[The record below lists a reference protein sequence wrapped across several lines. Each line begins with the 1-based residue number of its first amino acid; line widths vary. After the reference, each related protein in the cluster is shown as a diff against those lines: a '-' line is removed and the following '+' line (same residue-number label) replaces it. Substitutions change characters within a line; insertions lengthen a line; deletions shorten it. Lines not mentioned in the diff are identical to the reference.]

1 MPADTLHKR
10 GEFLFNQMVK
20 GGDLTLYYSKFQKD
34 RFIEFPDD
42 RFTFDVQERKWRDS
56 ELDSVKFE

>member
-1 MPADTLHKR
+1 MPADTLAKR

-20 GGDLTLYYSKFQKD
+20 GGDLTLYESKFQKD

-42 RFTFDVQERKWRDS
+42 RFTFDIEKRKWRDG
-56 ELDSVKFE
+56 ELDSLRLE